1 MYLYKTVPF
10 SIEMG
15 AIFDLALRAI
25 ANKMNSLGIKS
36 PRGGKWYLPTVQR
49 VQRRI
54 QIET

>member
-1 MYLYKTVPF
+1 
-10 SIEMG
+10 MG